1 MDYTRV
7 LHLDPS
13 KPAYHLYR
21 VSYNITLRHPMNSKL
36 MQGEVYLLLKDYKI
50 ASLHVKIASKLTTGF
65 NQAKTQKALVE
76 AFLGNHQQV
85 HIEKRSCNCNFL
97 SF

>member
-1 MDYTRV
+1 
-7 LHLDPS
+7 
-13 KPAYHLYR
+13 
-21 VSYNITLRHPMNSKL
+21 
-36 MQGEVYLLLKDYKI
+36 MQGEVYLLLKDYKL

-85 HIEKRSCNCNFL
+85 FKLQKVVFYNYDLLFL
-97 SF
+97 GNHSSSNPSQGPGDLLLAGEGSAEG